1 MKDRA
6 EFIGTPT
13 ELTALIDPAGLNK
26 ISPRKIS
33 REVSNNLGALR
44 EAGIEASVRRSNGRR
59 LIELRR
65 VDSVDDCGGGSSVPI
80 DPGAPGTEAGL

>member
-13 ELTALIDPAGLNK
+13 ELAELIDPAGMNQ

-33 REVSNNLGALR
+33 GEVSKNLGALR
-44 EAGIEASVRRSNGRR
+44 ENGIEASVRRSNGRR

-65 VDSVDDCGGGSSVPI
+65 ADSVDTPEGGNSVPI
-80 DPGAPGTEAGL
+80 DPDALAAGACL